1 MQTSS
6 PASSFSLAVILGVF
20 VFGEECGVVVY
31 SEPQFRHRVGVEAG
45 TLRFFEFGES
55 FSGARS
61 VLFLLLLLLLLL
73 LLTLLLPVLLLLDLL
88 LVDLLLLGLLLLNL
102 LVLIAGEKATEGSR
116 GEATI
121 PDDRESSSGCD

>member
-1 MQTSS
+1 
-6 PASSFSLAVILGVF
+6 

-45 TLRFFEFGES
+45 TLRFFEFGEL

-73 LLTLLLPVLLLLDLL
+73 LLMLLLPVLLLPDLLLLDLL
-88 LVDLLLLGLLLLNL
+88 LLDL
-102 LVLIAGEKATEGSR
+102 LVLITGEKATEGSR
-116 GEATI
+116 GEATL

>member
-1 MQTSS
+1 
-6 PASSFSLAVILGVF
+6 

-31 SEPQFRHRVGVEAG
+31 SEPQFRHRVGVETG

-55 FSGARS
+55 FPGARS

-73 LLTLLLPVLLLLDLL
+73 LLMLLLPVLLLPDLLLLDLL
-88 LVDLLLLGLLLLNL
+88 LLDLLLLDLLLLDLLLLNL
-102 LVLIAGEKATEGSR
+102 LVLITGEKATEGSR
-116 GEATI
+116 GEATL